1 MSQALGP
8 IHQWIFAQLG
18 LVEERGESIVKALIE
33 EHGEEAANAWLDILT
48 AHPGR
53 FAGKD
58 LASLVGD
65 AAIHASLEGMIAT
78 VQIREAK
85 LVAWA
90 AEQDA
95 MELVQQAYAAHGSHW
110 GTRVNE
116 AAAPKEA
123 PALFSGLREL
133 WLEGMPCDIR
143 VDLLDENPGRMRW
156 AVPELTLSKYWE
168 GSGCSPES
176 MFELHGMWMAAFV
189 EAAAEEFTWSLPA
202 SAFAGAERFEF
213 EISRK

>member
-18 LVEERGESIVKALIE
+18 LVEERGEIIVKALIE
-33 EHGEEAANAWLDILT
+33 KHGEEAANAWLDILT

-58 LASLVGD
+58 LSSLVGD
-65 AAIHASLEGMIAT
+65 AAIHGSLDGMIAT

-90 AEQDA
+90 ADQEALDI
-95 MELVQQAYAAHGSHW
+95 VRQAYSEHAKNW
-110 GTRVNE
+110 GGRVNE
-116 AAAPKEA
+116 AAAPTEA

-143 VDLLDENPGRMRW
+143 VDLVDENPGRMRW

-168 GSGCSPES
+168 GSGCSPEL
-176 MFELHGMWMAAFV
+176 MFELHGIWMAAFV
-189 EAAAEEFTWSLPA
+189 EAAAEGFIWSMPA
-202 SAFAGAERFEF
+202 SVFAGAERFEF
-213 EISRK
+213 EIARK